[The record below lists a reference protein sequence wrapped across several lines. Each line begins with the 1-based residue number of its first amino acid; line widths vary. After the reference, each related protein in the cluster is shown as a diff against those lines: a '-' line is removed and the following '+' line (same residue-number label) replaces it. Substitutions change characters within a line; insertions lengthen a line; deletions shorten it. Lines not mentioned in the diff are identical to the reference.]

1 MDVSDKYMSSV
12 SPVYPE
18 CHMVINKI
26 VTNNLEN
33 NKAVFV
39 TEVAGAFTE
48 RLEWLYLI
56 IILLIML

>member
-1 MDVSDKYMSSV
+1 MPHGNQLV
-12 SPVYPE
+12 
-18 CHMVINKI
+18 KI

-39 TEVAGAFTE
+39 NEVAGAFTE

>member
-1 MDVSDKYMSSV
+1 MPHGNQLV
-12 SPVYPE
+12 
-18 CHMVINKI
+18 KI

-39 TEVAGAFTE
+39 TEAAGAFTE

>member
-1 MDVSDKYMSSV
+1 MPHGNQLV
-12 SPVYPE
+12 
-18 CHMVINKI
+18 NI

-39 TEVAGAFTE
+39 TEAAGTFTE